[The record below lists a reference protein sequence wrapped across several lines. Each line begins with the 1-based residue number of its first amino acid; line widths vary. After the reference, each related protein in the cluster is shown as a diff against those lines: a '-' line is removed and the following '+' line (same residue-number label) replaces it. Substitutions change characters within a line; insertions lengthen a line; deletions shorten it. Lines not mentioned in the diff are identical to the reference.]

1 MDVQVAGL
9 GKVQYDAWRQG
20 EALVLLLLLWL
31 RVCQKVPP
39 VRLRSRDRRLRL
51 SLGAAGVVLR
61 LWLYHVSALGHAET
75 SVDGR
80 INDD

>member
-75 SVDGR
+75 SVEDR
-80 INDD
+80 MHDA